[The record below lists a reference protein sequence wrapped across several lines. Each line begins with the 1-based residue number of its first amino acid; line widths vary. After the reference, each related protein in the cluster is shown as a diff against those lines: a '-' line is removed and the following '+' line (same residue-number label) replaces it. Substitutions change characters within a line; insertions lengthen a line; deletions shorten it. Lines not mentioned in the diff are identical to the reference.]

1 MLQYLKNNEWHS
13 IMQNK
18 SVPKTALITGA
29 AARIGAE
36 IARTLHAAGMN
47 IVIHYRSSA
56 ESAEALAQ
64 SLNQLRANSAS
75 ILQADLLIT
84 STLDTLVK
92 NAASIWGE
100 LDVLVNNASSF
111 YPTPVGKIT
120 ETNWDDL
127 MGSNLK
133 APVFLSQSAAPYLK
147 QTQGCIINIVD
158 IHGFRPMKE
167 HPVYCAAKAGLAM
180 ITQSLARE
188 LGPEIRVNG
197 VAPGAIMWP
206 STELDPAIQASILE
220 RTALKRQGDP
230 EDIAKAVK
238 FLVMDAGYITGQVIP
253 VDGGRSLNI

>member
-1 MLQYLKNNEWHS
+1 
-13 IMQNK
+13 MQNK
-18 SVPKTALITGA
+18 SVPTTALITGA

-36 IARTLHAAGMN
+36 IARTLHATGMN

-56 ESAEALAQ
+56 ESAEVLAK

-75 ILQADLLIT
+75 TLQADLLNT
-84 STLDTLVK
+84 STLDSLVK

-100 LDVLVNNASSF
+100 LNVLVNNASSF

-120 ETNWDDL
+120 EAHWNDL

-133 APVFLSQSAAPYLK
+133 APAFLSQAAVPYLK

-180 ITQSLARE
+180 LTQSLAKE

-206 STELDPAIQASILE
+206 STELDPEIQASILE
-220 RTALKRQGDP
+220 RTALKRQGNP

-238 FLVMDAGYITGQVIP
+238 FLIMDAGYITGQVIP

>member
-1 MLQYLKNNEWHS
+1 
-13 IMQNK
+13 MQNN

-56 ESAEALAQ
+56 SKAEALAK
-64 SLNQLRANSAS
+64 SLNELRDDSAQ
-75 ILQADLLIT
+75 ILQADLLAT
-84 STLDTLVK
+84 QTLDTLVE
-92 NAASIWGE
+92 NAAAIWGGI
-100 LDVLVNNASSF
+100 DVLINNASSF
-111 YPTPVGKIT
+111 YPTPVGSIT
-120 ETNWDDL
+120 EKHWDDL

-133 APVFLSQSAAPYLK
+133 APIFLSQAATPYLQK
-147 QTQGCIINIVD
+147 TQGCIINIVD

-180 ITQSLARE
+180 LTQSLAKE
-188 LGPEIRVNG
+188 LGPDIRVNG

-206 STELDPAIQASILE
+206 STELDPQVQASILE
-220 RTALKRQGDP
+220 RTSLKRQGSP
-230 EDIAKAVK
+230 QDIANTVK
-238 FLVMDAGYITGQVIP
+238 FLVMDAPYITGQVIP